1 MLSKWKV
8 REVFVAGTTFYQVY
22 RTTDAARER
31 DRAETRGGYWGTERE
46 ALVLAD
52 CLNNGGDLN
61 ERLC

>member
-22 RTTDAARER
+22 RTTDAVKSDER
-31 DRAETRGGYWGTERE
+31 TEARGGFWSTERE
-46 ALVLAD
+46 AWKLAD

-61 ERLC
+61 ECL